1 MRHAL
6 YAPELPRG
14 RAAAAQEG
22 TPAGACQPWSGA
34 RQVLDARDPLRY
46 RSADLEAYA
55 AELHPAKRSL
65 LLLNKADLLPRRLRA
80 AWAAY
85 FGAQGLDHV
94 FWSAKAAA
102 DALQGDGA
110 PRARKLAVVCAC
122 PARLAPSLSCTIA
135 YASLQSALQVT
146 VRVCSALA
154 WQATVPRYYSL
165 CKTHEPNGAR
175 ENDAKRARQ
184 PGSAHEP

>member
-1 MRHAL
+1 M
-6 YAPELPRG
+6 
-14 RAAAAQEG
+14 
-22 TPAGACQPWSGA
+22 
-34 RQVLDARDPLRY
+34 LDARDPLRY

-110 PRARKLAVVCAC
+110 PRWRWPMHVLLTLHQINRIQVRSPAC
-122 PARLAPSLSCTIA
+122 RAQCRRACMDAPPLLGKPLCCDIA
-135 YASLQSALQVT
+135 QF
-146 VRVCSALA
+146 VR
-154 WQATVPRYYSL
+154 Y
-165 CKTHEPNGAR
+165 
-175 ENDAKRARQ
+175 RAD
-184 PGSAHEP
+184 

>member
-1 MRHAL
+1 
-6 YAPELPRG
+6 
-14 RAAAAQEG
+14 
-22 TPAGACQPWSGA
+22 
-34 RQVLDARDPLRY
+34 VLDARDPLRY

-110 PRARKLAVVCAC
+110 PRAAKLAVVRAS
-122 PARLAPSLSCTIA
+122 PAHFAPNLPFRIAFTSLH
-135 YASLQSALQVT
+135 SALQVT
-146 VRVCSALA
+146 VRDCSALA
-154 WQATVPRYYSL
+154 WQATVPRYHSL
-165 CKTHEPNGAR
+165 CKTLTL
-175 ENDAKRARQ
+175 
-184 PGSAHEP
+184 

>member
-6 YAPELPRG
+6 YARGLPRG
-14 RAAAAQEG
+14 RAAAAQKG

-110 PRARKLAVVCAC
+110 PRAAKLAVVRAS
-122 PARLAPSLSCTIA
+122 PAHFAPNLPFRIA
-135 YASLQSALQVT
+135 FTSLQSALQVT
-146 VRVCSALA
+146 VRDCSALA
-154 WQATVPRYYSL
+154 WQATVPRYHSL
-165 CKTHEPNGAR
+165 CKTLTL
-175 ENDAKRARQ
+175 
-184 PGSAHEP
+184 

>member
-1 MRHAL
+1 M
-6 YAPELPRG
+6 
-14 RAAAAQEG
+14 
-22 TPAGACQPWSGA
+22 
-34 RQVLDARDPLRY
+34 LDARDPLRY

-110 PRARKLAVVCAC
+110 PRAAKLAVVRAS
-122 PARLAPSLSCTIA
+122 PAHFAPNLPFRIA
-135 YASLQSALQVT
+135 FTSLQSALQVT
-146 VRVCSALA
+146 VRDCSALA
-154 WQATVPRYYSL
+154 WQATVPRYHSL
-165 CKTHEPNGAR
+165 CKTLTL
-175 ENDAKRARQ
+175 
-184 PGSAHEP
+184 